1 MRYFCIKAGSV
12 IAATTPIIPR
22 VINTSA
28 RVKPGLMV
36 LFSAALNGSLPAPI
50 PRMVLKLLCPPPEK
64 PCHYYVF
71 HNLISFFSC
80 NVYFCFL
87 RKNIYFLGHALAL
100 LSLSPRKQ
108 IFFLICFYCFRSVY
122 LIKFSFTQVVSC
134 LRHHLR
140 LKKLYF

>member
-1 MRYFCIKAGSV
+1 M
-12 IAATTPIIPR
+12 AATTPIMPR

-28 RVKPGLMV
+28 RVKPLCCFFWV
-36 LFSAALNGSLPAPI
+36 TARNGSVPAPR
-50 PRMVLKLLCPPPEK
+50 PVMELKLPCPPPGK
-64 PCHYYVF
+64 SCLYCVF
-71 HNLISFFSC
+71 HNSFSFFSC

-122 LIKFSFTQVVSC
+122 LIKFSFTLVVSC
-134 LRHHLR
+134 LRHHFR